1 VSGRKPIS
9 KEKSS
14 APSVPLPDSS
24 AAVPKKALEASQLQ
38 TVAPGTPKR
47 PSQSQTV
54 ASGAPKRPFQS
65 ELWTESQDAPAPQK
79 RRSENAGRS
88 KQGRTRTKKS
98 TKKKALKLSLWRW
111 TAIIGTEILALAASA
126 LVGIIAVLGR
136 SADWFAGTGLWSNLL
151 PFAGMVLAIGIAN
164 AVLLHLWLGMRA
176 RLKLK
181 GMVLPAILAV
191 FVAVG
196 AGWFATQDEFGR
208 DLGKLRSL
216 VGGMQ
221 EAERNTIAHQV
232 FAAYRRSD
240 LTQMQRIIER
250 AQIYLPT
257 IHEAAEAF
265 DVDPEV
271 MVGIGATESSF
282 YPRDSKDG
290 GRGLFQITAPPK
302 SAVSVVKE
310 RLKTDTLD
318 MLNQRH
324 NTFVAAATLRDY
336 LAQMSG
342 DLFLGLLAYNIGP
355 ANGGLRSIMTQYG
368 ARDFVTVQPYLK
380 NLPRDYPIR
389 VLTAA
394 LAYRLWHREG
404 RLPRYEEGNNAM
416 HIQSVGIPGLDQGIS
431 PVKTVAKDKAA

>member
-1 VSGRKPIS
+1 MPLASPSGSPAI
-9 KEKSS
+9 
-14 APSVPLPDSS
+14 APS
-24 AAVPKKALEASQLQ
+24 KALNPVQ
-38 TVAPGTPKR
+38 
-47 PSQSQTV
+47 SQSQTV
-54 ASGAPKRPFQS
+54 ASGAPKRPFQG
-65 ELWTESQDAPAPQK
+65 ELDLAPPASPSPKK
-79 RRSENAGRS
+79 RRTNNTA
-88 KQGRTRTKKS
+88 KPKKKRTRAKKGVEQ
-98 TKKKALKLSLWRW
+98 AAKLSPWRW
-111 TAIIGTEILALAASA
+111 TAVIGTEILALAASA
-126 LVGIIAVLGR
+126 LIGIIAVLGH

-151 PFAGMVLAIGIAN
+151 PFAGMVLAVGIAN
-164 AVLLHLWLGMRA
+164 AVLLRLWLGMRA
-176 RLKLK
+176 KLVLK

-191 FVAVG
+191 FVAAG
-196 AGWFATQDEFGR
+196 AGWFAAQDEFGR

-240 LTQMQRIIER
+240 LAQMQRIIER

-257 IHEAAEAF
+257 IHEAAKAF

-302 SAVSVVKE
+302 SAISVVKKH
-310 RLKTDTLD
+310 LDVDNLD

-324 NTFVAAATLRDY
+324 NTFAAAATLRLY
-336 LAQMSG
+336 LAEMRG

-368 ARDFVTVQPYLK
+368 ARDFVTIQPYLQ

-394 LAYRLWHREG
+394 LAYRLWHTEG
-404 RLPRYEEGNNAM
+404 RLPRYEEGSNAM
-416 HIQSVGIPGLDQGIS
+416 HIQSVGIPGLNQGIS
-431 PVKTVAKDKAA
+431 PVKKISKDKAA